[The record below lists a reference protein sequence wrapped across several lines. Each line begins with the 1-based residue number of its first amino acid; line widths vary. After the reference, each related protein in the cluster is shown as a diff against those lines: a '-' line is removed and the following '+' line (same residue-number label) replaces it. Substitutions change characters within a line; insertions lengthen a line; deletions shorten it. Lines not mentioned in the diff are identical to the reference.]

1 MTTSSFIPSSLI
13 SLLNQERGLGPVRQ
27 MDDLQARLQR
37 RGMIMQQLRQLE
49 EAVRDAQRQLR
60 TLPQLPP
67 LKCIQWAQAIQ
78 SLPNLVFLEVD
89 TTGLYEDAEI
99 IRLVVMSIRGNIL
112 LDRLVTPSRPISR
125 QIATITGIE
134 QGELQV
140 AGIPITDA
148 LAQLRQ
154 AIRGTYL
161 LSYNLEFDECKLR
174 EAVQRHQLDDITI
187 IGEDL
192 MTRAMSYLQLSSYPK
207 LEHLCKQIGQ
217 PLPPQPLQT
226 ALDRAHGQIA
236 VLYAMANAALTAP
249 GTPIVQSSDTDDDD
263 ERDEHPF

>member
-1 MTTSSFIPSSLI
+1 MTTDACIPQSLI
-13 SLLNQERGLGPVRQ
+13 ALLNQERGLGPVRQ
-27 MDDLQARLQR
+27 IDDLQARLQR
-37 RGMIMQQLRQLE
+37 RGTIMQQLHQIE
-49 EAVRDAQRQLR
+49 EAVRDVQRQLR
-60 TLPQLPP
+60 TLPHLPP

-78 SLPNLVFLEVD
+78 ALPNLAFLEVD

-99 IRLVVMSIRGNIL
+99 IRLVVMSIHGETL
-112 LDRLVTPSRPISR
+112 LDRLVTPSRPLSR

-134 QGELQV
+134 QIELQT

-148 LAQLRQ
+148 LNQLRQ
-154 AIRGTYL
+154 AIRGTYI
-161 LSYNLEFDECKLR
+161 LSYNLEFDEGKLR

-192 MTRAMSYLQLSSYPK
+192 MARAMSYLQLSSYPK

-217 PLPPQPLQT
+217 PLPPQSQQT
-226 ALDRAHGQIA
+226 ALDRARGQIA
-236 VLYAMANAALTAP
+236 VLNAMANAMLTAP
-249 GTPIVQSSDTDDDD
+249 GTPIAQSTDTDEDD